1 MIMGKA
7 WALGQTKIERG
18 EDRSEFPSHERL
30 VENRLNFAYR
40 HV

>member
-1 MIMGKA
+1 MIIGKA

-30 VENRLNFAYR
+30 VEKWTCRIKFCL
-40 HV
+40 